1 MLATMFFFVGGLA
14 LLLLGANTLVSG
26 ASKLSMSLG
35 ISPLVIG
42 LTVVAFGTSAPE
54 MAVTVEAVLGGTGD
68 VALGNVIGSNIF
80 NILVVLGLSA
90 LIVPLT
96 VHTQVI
102 RQEMPI
108 MLGSGFVLLA
118 MAFDGAISPVE
129 GGILL
134 GLLVLYTTFLIV
146 QAKRGSAEDAQDFV
160 EEIQPPKPGRF
171 DSRWYGQL
179 ILIIAGLVMLVQG
192 SRWLIDSAVI
202 FARDLGV
209 SELVIGLT
217 IVAAGTSLPEVATS
231 LAAAIKGERDM
242 AVGNVVGS
250 CIFNTLG
257 CIGLAGIVSGGQGL
271 VFAQSAMNF
280 DVWVM
285 LATFLACLPVFLSG
299 QLIARWHGAVFFT
312 YYVAYVTYLIMKS
325 QAHAALPAFSSVML
339 SFVVPITVVTLVVV
353 MVRYQTN
360 TQARL

>member
-1 MLATMFFFVGGLA
+1 MLVTLSFFVGGLA
-14 LLLLGANTLVSG
+14 LLLLGANALVNG

-54 MAVTVEAVLGGTGD
+54 MAVTVEAVLGGVGD
-68 VALGNVIGSNIF
+68 VALGNVIGSNVF

-90 LIVPLT
+90 LIIPLT
-96 VHTQVI
+96 VHAQVI

-108 MLGSGFVLLA
+108 MLGSGFVLLV
-118 MAFDGAISPVE
+118 MALDGAISPFE
-129 GGILL
+129 GGVLL
-134 GLLVLYTTFLIV
+134 ALLVFYTTFLIV
-146 QAKRGSAEDAQDFV
+146 QARRSPPEETAEFV
-160 EEIQPPKPGRF
+160 DEIKPAKPGGF
-171 DSRWYGQL
+171 DSRWYVQV
-179 ILIIAGLVMLVQG
+179 IFIVVGLVMLVQG
-192 SRWLIDSAVI
+192 SRWLIESSVI
-202 FARDLGV
+202 FARVMGV

-257 CIGLAGIVSGGQGL
+257 CIGLAGIVSGGSGL
-271 VFAQSAMNF
+271 MFPASALNF

-285 LATFLACLPVFLSG
+285 MAAFLACLPVFLAG
-299 QLIARWHGAVFFT
+299 RVIARWEGAVFFA
-312 YYVAYVTYLIMKS
+312 YYVAYVIYLILRS
-325 QAHAALPAFSSVML
+325 QSHAALPAFSSAML
-339 SFVVPITVVTLVVV
+339 SFVLPITVVTFVVV
-353 MVRYQTN
+353 MIRHQGK
-360 TQARL
+360 